1 MYALL
6 QTTQA
11 PFQFDW
17 CSGGLGQY
25 TTGALATTRFNI
37 APTTPVVGGV
47 YCNSTGSATPGNV
60 FQNKRGTLTY
70 SLVKTG
76 STTGTITTA
85 PPYTDSVLANTSPTT
100 TNYALTITD
109 GGNGQKFL
117 FNNSVLWGGAV

>member
-6 QTTQA
+6 QTTQS

-25 TTGALATTRFNI
+25 TTGVLSTLRYNI
-37 APTTPVVGGV
+37 APTSNATGGV
-47 YCNSTGSATPGNV
+47 YVNSVGSSAVGNV
-60 FQNKRGTLTY
+60 YTNRKGTLTY

-85 PPYTDSVLANTSPTT
+85 PPYTDSVLANTGPTT

-117 FNNSVLWGGAV
+117 FNNSVYWGAL